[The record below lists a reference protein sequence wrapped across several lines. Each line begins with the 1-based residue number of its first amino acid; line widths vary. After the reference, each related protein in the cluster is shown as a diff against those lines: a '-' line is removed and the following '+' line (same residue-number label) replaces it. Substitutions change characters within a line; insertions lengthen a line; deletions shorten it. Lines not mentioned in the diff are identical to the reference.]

1 MVGAAKIIAVDV
13 MKQKL
18 DWAQEFG
25 ATHAVDASKGDPVAQ
40 VHAISGTAGVDYA
53 FEVVGTQKTVEQA
66 FLSTHR
72 GGMAVVVGV
81 CPAGTRL
88 AIDPLMLLQQRSLTG
103 TSFGGG
109 HQRTDVPMLIDL
121 FMAGQYKLR
130 ELISRRMPLSD
141 LNYAYDLLLQG
152 EVKRSVIVYE

>member
-1 MVGAAKIIAVDV
+1 M
-13 MKQKL
+13 
-18 DWAQEFG
+18 
-25 ATHAVDASKGDPVAQ
+25 DASKDDAVARVQ
-40 VHAISGTAGVDYA
+40 EISGTGGVDYA
-53 FEVVGTQKTVEQA
+53 FEVVGIQKTVEQA
-66 FLSTHR
+66 LLSTHR

-88 AIDPLMLLQQRSLTG
+88 SIDPLLFLQQRTLTG

-130 ELISRRMPLSD
+130 ELISRRLPLTE
-141 LNYAYDLLLQG
+141 LNHAFDLLLQG